1 MSENPAT
8 PLTVRMQVRR
18 PKGAEPAG
26 ITAISDGT
34 MPCPVPSPGGL
45 PCVKHIPHGWTAGM
59 GHGGGHFWI
68 SPEISQAMD
77 RGHFDATAALAGE
90 SFAIHQ
96 PGDCTPEC
104 LYYGKPPGWPLPPSA
119 VHDTAEESR

>member
-1 MSENPAT
+1 
-8 PLTVRMQVRR
+8 
-18 PKGAEPAG
+18 
-26 ITAISDGT
+26 
-34 MPCPVPSPGGL
+34 
-45 PCVKHIPHGWTAGM
+45 M